1 MQFSMY
7 RYNIFVT
14 VDVRV
19 MYEFRSK
26 MDSYLQRNTRLNNF
40 AATGYK
46 SVMPC
51 LQPERAEQLQ
61 TTHSPDL
68 STLPIQ
74 LGISRSYHS
83 DSRQNLVHQLTQNQK
98 G

>member
-1 MQFSMY
+1 MY

-26 MDSYLQRNTRLNNF
+26 MDSYLQRNTRLINF
-40 AATGYK
+40 AATGCK

-51 LQPERAEQLQ
+51 LQPERAELDLQ

-74 LGISRSYHS
+74 PGTSRSCHS